1 MCRGNSFQPS
11 AISEK
16 TFVVRYL
23 FSVERHNLWLKVE
36 SQKYSDRG
44 LLEAEDR
51 LKPVLPMCG
60 GKAGEEAAGA
70 GEVAGNLGA
79 EGVRRGEFA
88 FVAETL
94 PEVNFHWSGRNNL

>member
-1 MCRGNSFQPS
+1 
-11 AISEK
+11 
-16 TFVVRYL
+16 VHYL
-23 FSVERHNLWLKVE
+23 FSVERHNQWLKVE

-51 LKPVLPMCG
+51 LKPVLPTCG

-70 GEVAGNLGA
+70 GEVAGDLGA
-79 EGVRRGEFA
+79 EGVGGGELA

-94 PEVNFHWSGRNNL
+94 PEVNLHWSGRNIF

>member
-1 MCRGNSFQPS
+1 M
-11 AISEK
+11 
-16 TFVVRYL
+16 RYL
-23 FSVERHNLWLKVE
+23 FSVERQDQWLKVE

-70 GEVAGNLGA
+70 GEVEHNLGT
-79 EGVRRGEFA
+79 ERVGGRESA

-94 PEVNFHWSGRNNL
+94 PEVNFHWAGSNTL